1 MKVVLDTNV
10 IVSALLKP
18 RSHPARIFRLI
29 LQGDLQIIVN
39 EHILAEYFEVLSRP
53 KFDLEIS
60 KVEVIL
66 ELIRKKGI
74 IAPSVPQTFNLPDSS
89 DEPFLEAALALHTA
103 GGSSTGADA
112 LITGNLK
119 HFPKNHCRGQSVVNP
134 KQFVTRLP

>member
-1 MKVVLDTNV
+1 LKVVLDTNV

-53 KFDLEIS
+53 KFDLENS
-60 KVEVIL
+60 KVKVIL
-66 ELIRKKGI
+66 ELIREKGI

-89 DEPFLEAALALHTA
+89 DEPFLEAALAA
-103 GGSSTGADA
+103 GADA

-134 KQFVTRLP
+134 KQFVTRFP